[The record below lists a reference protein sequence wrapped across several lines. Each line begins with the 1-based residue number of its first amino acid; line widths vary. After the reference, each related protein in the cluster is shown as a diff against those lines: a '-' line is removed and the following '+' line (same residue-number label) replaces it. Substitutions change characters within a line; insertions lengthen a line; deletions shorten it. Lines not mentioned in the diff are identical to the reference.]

1 MDAKLGSVI
10 SKVQKLL
17 TLSKSASP
25 EEAATAAAIANKL
38 IDEYRLSEIDLAV
51 DAGESD
57 PLMEDNGFIYET
69 GRIIPWKK
77 SLVGVLC
84 QHYGVANFNDNDYP
98 NGRLISRFKL
108 LGRKSDIAI
117 TRYMFTWLLAECQRL
132 ADSEAKGKG
141 RIFVASYCQGFVA
154 GIKAQLAKSRNEAR
168 VLASSQAMVK
178 LDSRLDEAR
187 AFMYSKYNLR
197 NAKASSASQI
207 DANAYYSGKSR
218 GDSIHLGAVIG
229 GSSTK
234 LLGN

>member
-10 SKVQKLL
+10 SKIQKLL
-17 TLSKSASP
+17 ALSKSSSSA
-25 EEAATAAAIANKL
+25 EAATAAAIANKM
-38 IDEYRLSEIDLAV
+38 IDEYRISEIDLAV
-51 DAGESD
+51 DSNESD
-57 PLMEDNGFIYET
+57 PLIEDDGFIYET
-69 GRIIPWKK
+69 GRVIPWKK

-84 QHYGVANFNDNDYP
+84 HHYGVAHFNDNDYP
-98 NGRLISRFKL
+98 NGRLVSRFKL

-117 TRYMFTWLLAECQRL
+117 TRYMFAWLLSECQRL
-132 ADSEAKGKG
+132 ADGEAKGKG

-154 GIKAQLAKSRNEAR
+154 GIKAQLAKSRDEAKL
-168 VLASSQAMVK
+168 LASSQAMIK
-178 LDSRLDEAR
+178 LDSRLEESR

-197 NAKASSASQI
+197 NTKGSSASQI
-207 DANAYYSGKSR
+207 DPNAYYSGKSR